1 MSSNTTFYG
10 LSRAAESFLKFVLQ
24 FGHHNPRWPPKWP
37 QKYLT
42 FNLDGLESH
51 IIPLCRGYQVRK
63 PIPEVGVAIRLT

>member
-24 FGHHNPRWPPKWP
+24 FGHHNP
-37 QKYLT
+37 KYLT

-63 PIPEVGVAIRLT
+63 PIPEVGVAIRLP